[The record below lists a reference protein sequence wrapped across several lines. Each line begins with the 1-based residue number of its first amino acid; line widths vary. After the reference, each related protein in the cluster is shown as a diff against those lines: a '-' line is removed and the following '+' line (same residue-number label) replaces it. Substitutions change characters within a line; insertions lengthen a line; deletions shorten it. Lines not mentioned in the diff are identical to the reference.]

1 MSGEMA
7 GFRERPLTEQEKSL
21 LPAPLANGVDLDA
34 VRILNRWH
42 NPVARLLKATVTRGA
57 GIFWAG
63 APVEATSLGERAH
76 LAHELVHVWQY
87 VALGVSGAEIFA
99 HRRYHYRFDLAR
111 AFRSY
116 GYEQQAAL
124 VEDLVRLRAGAP
136 ARWAKGPI
144 ATNAQYASLVDKVQ
158 TFA

>member
-7 GFRERPLTEQEKSL
+7 EFRERLLTEREKLL
-21 LPAPLANGVDLDA
+21 LPAPLAAGVDLGA
-34 VRILNRWH
+34 VRILKRWH
-42 NPVARLLKATVTRGA
+42 NPVARILKITVTRGA
-57 GIFWAG
+57 RIFWSG

-87 VALGVSGAEIFA
+87 GALGVSGAEIFA
-99 HRRYHYRFDLAR
+99 HRRYQYRFDPAR

-124 VEDLVRLRAGAP
+124 VEDLVRLRGGAP